1 MKDPQ
6 SLTPIIDAIYVLLR
20 EENNP
25 GFALRL
31 ATVIAILDA
40 IRREDHSLLD
50 VIIRSEY
57 FPQLVP

>member
-6 SLTPIIDAIYVLLR
+6 SLTPIIDAVKQMLR
-20 EENNP
+20 EEGNASI
-25 GFALRL
+25 ALRL
-31 ATVIAILDA
+31 GVVIAILDA

-57 FPQLVP
+57 FPPVLS

>member
-6 SLTPIIDAIYVLLR
+6 ELTPVIDEVTRLLR

-50 VIIRSEY
+50 VIVRSEY
-57 FPQLVP
+57 FPRLTP